1 MLFIYFLPILGT
13 NIFNSIFHLFN
24 IQRFCQM
31 SVHTHGNTLFSIFLE
46 CIIKIRWNI
55 CKSFVVC
62 KIRKLFIPG
71 VSVQKRHTFSFHL
84 LLINHSSKK
93 NTVRQTVHL
102 ISCNWLPFYRPCSFA
117 TQTFI
122 WFADF
127 HIIALILMQKK
138 LVLLYYSTLLYTRKT
153 LPF

>member
-93 NTVRQTVHL
+93 TLSDRQCTSFHATGCHFTGPVAL
-102 ISCNWLPFYRPCSFA
+102 RPRLSSGLPIVLFKLLNLC
-117 TQTFI
+117 
-122 WFADF
+122 
-127 HIIALILMQKK
+127 KK
-138 LVLLYYSTLLYTRKT
+138 LILLYYGTLLYTRKT

>member
-1 MLFIYFLPILGT
+1 M
-13 NIFNSIFHLFN
+13 SIHPY
-24 IQRFCQM
+24 
-31 SVHTHGNTLFSIFLE
+31 GNALFSIFLE

-93 NTVRQTVHL
+93 ALPARQCTSFYATGCHFTGPVAL
-102 ISCNWLPFYRPCSFA
+102 RPRLSSGLPISLLQLLNVC
-117 TQTFI
+117 
-122 WFADF
+122 
-127 HIIALILMQKK
+127 KK
-138 LVLLYYSTLLYTRKT
+138 LVLLYYSALLYTRKT
-153 LPF
+153 LPFLI

>member
-1 MLFIYFLPILGT
+1 
-13 NIFNSIFHLFN
+13 
-24 IQRFCQM
+24 M

-93 NTVRQTVHL
+93 ALSDRQCTSFHATGCHFTGPVAL
-102 ISCNWLPFYRPCSFA
+102 RPRFSSGLPISLLWLLNLC
-117 TQTFI
+117 
-122 WFADF
+122 
-127 HIIALILMQKK
+127 KK

-153 LPF
+153 LPFNDKK

>member
-1 MLFIYFLPILGT
+1 
-13 NIFNSIFHLFN
+13 
-24 IQRFCQM
+24 M

-93 NTVRQTVHL
+93 HCQTDSAPHFMQL
-102 ISCNWLPFYRPCSFA
+102 AAIL
-117 TQTFI
+117 Q
-122 WFADF
+122 
-127 HIIALILMQKK
+127 AL
-138 LVLLYYSTLLYTRKT
+138 
-153 LPF
+153 

>member
-62 KIRKLFIPG
+62 KIRKLFIPD

-84 LLINHSSKK
+84 LMINHSSKK
-93 NTVRQTVHL
+93 ALSDRQCTSFHATGCHFTGPVAL
-102 ISCNWLPFYRPCSFA
+102 RPGLSSGLPIS
-117 TQTFI
+117 
-122 WFADF
+122 
-127 HIIALILMQKK
+127 IL
-138 LVLLYYSTLLYTRKT
+138 
-153 LPF
+153 